1 MANNYIIGR
10 TERVRELKALLQ
22 QKQAVYL
29 SAFFYA
35 GKSVLLD
42 QLAKALE
49 GTVLRFDMG
58 RDDWNRF
65 QSQAQRAPDC
75 TLLIDSLHRL
85 DDVTAQAL
93 STLIANLGAGQR
105 VVMAGRAQLP
115 AYLHQLCATN
125 VVAVLDKDFVLFD
138 EEEIIQLFLEYG
150 TAIKPEDAAWL
161 KQNTWGWP
169 VPLHITAQRLQRDPS
184 RDIREIRTE
193 VVKELESLLIQ
204 DVVAAFPDAER
215 VLLYN
220 LSPFFSFTEE
230 MARMVTGRADAPK
243 LMREIAQKSYML
255 LDENNG
261 RYAFVPFVRN
271 ALFNEMKNSYTDDYI
286 RNQYRRAALYH
297 ELQGDAT
304 EAVRIYM
311 LLGDTEKIKE
321 LLIRDT
327 QLRPSNGEYVDLKPA
342 YDMLPRE
349 AILSSPEL
357 MKGMCMIESL
367 RGHVSESDHWYDA
380 LRAYIDKTPVTD
392 ANRRIAQEA
401 VAYLDIALSHRG
413 TGNILKTLVSTAKLG
428 LFTDSNSWRGGF
440 NVAGNSVSLMNGGKD
455 FSRWNPHGRTL
466 YRLFRAPVELALGRG
481 GSGMADIAIG
491 ECLLESSLDGDY
503 AEAWRMV
510 SQGMSRAADDIEMHC
525 AATGIQ
531 ARIVMAQGDV
541 AAGSDMLKN
550 RLETL
555 PAKTSPRLRQN
566 LKCAWLT
573 MELMQ
578 GRTADALA
586 WLAAEA
592 PDETKEFIILDRYR
606 YMLKLRLYIITG
618 NWVKTRLLIN
628 RLSDYFERYQRPYM
642 RAQLYMLEALID
654 RRTGKATWK
663 EKLTGALDLARRYKL
678 VRVIADEGIAVLDML
693 TELKLREEAWA
704 QGVLAL
710 ARTQAAACPGFMRSI
725 AQRPTLSD
733 REYQVY
739 SLMISGMPNA
749 KIAQLLNITVR
760 AVKYHVTEIF
770 RKMDVTSRSELMKK
784 AYELGDLQ

>member
-1 MANNYIIGR
+1 MARDYIIGR

-22 QKQAVYL
+22 HKRAVYL
-29 SAFFYA
+29 PAFFYA
-35 GKSVLLD
+35 GKTILLD

-58 RDDWNRF
+58 LDDWDEFHKQVQQTPN
-65 QSQAQRAPDC
+65 C

-85 DDVTAQAL
+85 DDATAQAL
-93 STLIANLGAGQR
+93 SALIVNLGPGQR

-115 AYLHQLCATN
+115 AHLHQLCATN
-125 VVAVLDKDFVLFD
+125 VITVLDKEFVLFD
-138 EEEIIQLFLEYG
+138 KEEIVQLFLEYG
-150 TAIKPEDAAWL
+150 VGIRPEDAAWL
-161 KQNTWGWP
+161 KQATWGWP
-169 VPLHITAQRLQRDPS
+169 LPLHITAQRLQREPG
-184 RDIREIRTE
+184 RDIREILME
-193 VVKELESLLIQ
+193 AVKELESLLIR

-220 LSPFFSFTEE
+220 LSPFVSFTEE

-255 LDENNG
+255 LKEKNG
-261 RYAFVPFVRN
+261 GYSFIPFVRN
-271 ALFNEMKNSYTDDYI
+271 ALFNEMKNSYTEDYI
-286 RNQYRRAALYH
+286 HNQYRRAALYH
-297 ELQGDAT
+297 ELQGDVT
-304 EAVRIYM
+304 EAVKIYM
-311 LLGDTEKIKE
+311 LLRDTEKIKE

-327 QLRPSNGEYVDLKPA
+327 YLRPSNGEYVELKPA

-367 RGHVSESDHWYDA
+367 RGHVAESDHWYDA
-380 LRAYIDKTPVTD
+380 LSAYIDRTPVAD
-392 ANRRIAQEA
+392 ANRRIAREA
-401 VAYLDIALSHRG
+401 VAYLDIALPHRG

-428 LFTDSNSWRGGF
+428 LFTDSESWCSGF

-455 FSRWNPHGRTL
+455 FSRWNPHGRNL
-466 YRLFRAPVELALGRG
+466 YRLFRTPVELALGHG

-491 ECLLESSLDGDY
+491 ECLLESGLDGDY

-510 SQGMSRAADDIEMHC
+510 SRGVSRTADDIEMHC

-541 AAGSDMLKN
+541 AAGSDMLRN
-550 RLETL
+550 RLEAL
-555 PAKTSPRLRQN
+555 PANASLRLRQN

-586 WLAAEA
+586 WLASEA
-592 PDETKEFIILDRYR
+592 PDETREFIILDRYR

-618 NWVKTRLLIN
+618 NWTKTRLLVN

-642 RAQLYMLEALID
+642 RVQLYMLEALID
-654 RRTGKATWK
+654 RRTAKAAWK
-663 EKLTGALDLARRYKL
+663 EKLTAALSLARRYKL
-678 VRVIADEGIAVLDML
+678 ARVIADEGIAVLDML
-693 TELKLREEAWA
+693 TESKLPEGLWE

-710 ARTQAAACPGFMRSI
+710 TRTQAAACPGYMRSI
-725 AQRPTLSD
+725 ARRPTLSD

-739 SLMISGMPNA
+739 SLIISGMSNA

-770 RKMDVTSRSELMKK
+770 RKMDVTTRSELMKK

>member
-1 MANNYIIGR
+1 MARDYIIGR
-10 TERVRELKALLQ
+10 TERVRELKALLRH
-22 QKQAVYL
+22 KRVVYL
-29 SAFFYA
+29 PAFFYA
-35 GKSVLLD
+35 GKTILLD

-58 RDDWNRF
+58 LDDWDEFHKQVQQTPN
-65 QSQAQRAPDC
+65 C

-85 DDVTAQAL
+85 DDATAQAL
-93 STLIANLGAGQR
+93 SALIVNLGPGQR

-115 AYLHQLCATN
+115 AHLHQLCATN
-125 VVAVLDKDFVLFD
+125 VITVLDKEFVLFD
-138 EEEIIQLFLEYG
+138 KEEIVQLFLEYG
-150 TAIKPEDAAWL
+150 VGIRPEDAAWL
-161 KQNTWGWP
+161 KQATWGWP
-169 VPLHITAQRLQRDPS
+169 LPLHITAQRLQREPG
-184 RDIREIRTE
+184 RDIREILME
-193 VVKELESLLIQ
+193 AVKELESLLIR

-220 LSPFFSFTEE
+220 LSPFVSFTEE

-255 LDENNG
+255 LKEKNG
-261 RYAFVPFVRN
+261 GYSFIPFVRN
-271 ALFNEMKNSYTDDYI
+271 ALFNEMKNSYTEDYI
-286 RNQYRRAALYH
+286 HNQYRRAALYH
-297 ELQGDAT
+297 ELQGDVT
-304 EAVRIYM
+304 EAVKIYM
-311 LLGDTEKIKE
+311 LLRDTEKIKE

-327 QLRPSNGEYVDLKPA
+327 YLRPSNGEYVELKPA

-367 RGHVSESDHWYDA
+367 RGHVAESDHWYDA
-380 LRAYIDKTPVTD
+380 LSAYIDRTPVAD
-392 ANRRIAQEA
+392 ANRRKRPGGRGLPGHRPAPSGNGQHSQNAGVHREA
-401 VAYLDIALSHRG
+401 GLVHRFR
-413 TGNILKTLVSTAKLG
+413 IVVQWLQ
-428 LFTDSNSWRGGF
+428 RGGQQREPDERRQGF
-440 NVAGNSVSLMNGGKD
+440 
-455 FSRWNPHGRTL
+455 F
-466 YRLFRAPVELALGRG
+466 PVESPRQESLPAVPNAG
-481 GSGMADIAIG
+481 GAGPWARRQRHG
-491 ECLLESSLDGDY
+491 GHRHCECLLESGLDGDY

-510 SQGMSRAADDIEMHC
+510 SRGVSRTADDIEMHC

-541 AAGSDMLKN
+541 AAGSDMLRN
-550 RLETL
+550 RLEAL
-555 PAKTSPRLRQN
+555 PANASPRLRQN

-586 WLAAEA
+586 WLASEA
-592 PDETKEFIILDRYR
+592 PDETREFIILDRYR

-618 NWVKTRLLIN
+618 NWTKTRLLVN

-642 RAQLYMLEALID
+642 RVQLYMLEALID
-654 RRTGKATWK
+654 RRTAKAAWK
-663 EKLTGALDLARRYKL
+663 EKLTAALSLARRYKL
-678 VRVIADEGIAVLDML
+678 ARVIADEGIAVLDML
-693 TELKLREEAWA
+693 TESKLPEGLWE

-710 ARTQAAACPGFMRSI
+710 TRTQAAACPGYMRSI
-725 AQRPTLSD
+725 ARRPTLSD

-739 SLMISGMPNA
+739 SLIISGMSNA

-770 RKMDVTSRSELMKK
+770 RKMDVTTRSELMKK